1 MFNTDGGA
9 NPLPPTDNP
18 LTPASLSDPG
28 PPPRTCDMTLY
39 KPGKSA
45 RWQGMT
51 MTISHVLLRKGRL
64 LVYLEG
70 HPEAL
75 EPEALDLPP
84 TRLVLQRS

>member
-1 MFNTDGGA
+1 MFNTDGGV
-9 NPLPPTDNP
+9 NPLPPTE
-18 LTPASLSDPG
+18 SLLSLDSPTNSG

-45 RWQGMT
+45 RWKGMT
-51 MTISHVLLRKGRL
+51 MTISHVLLRKGRM

>member
-1 MFNTDGGA
+1 
-9 NPLPPTDNP
+9 
-18 LTPASLSDPG
+18 
-28 PPPRTCDMTLY
+28 
-39 KPGKSA
+39 
-45 RWQGMT
+45 MT
-51 MTISHVLLRKGRL
+51 MTISHVLLRKGRM

>member
-1 MFNTDGGA
+1 
-9 NPLPPTDNP
+9 
-18 LTPASLSDPG
+18 
-28 PPPRTCDMTLY
+28 MTLY